1 MKSCIGW
8 GAFTF
13 LSLVVSMGAQNAGNN
28 SAPASVQVPRLLRFG
43 ATIKDEYGNPL
54 NGRLRVTFSLYSE
67 QTGGTPLWQETQN
80 LSLDSNGRYSAML
93 GSTQPN
99 GVPLGLFTSAE
110 AQWLG
115 VTPQGQAEQPRV
127 MLVSTPY
134 ALKAADAETI
144 GGLPPSAFVLA
155 SPARTMPP
163 DAPVLVPDEATSFPV
178 SSLPE
183 WRSAQARKTVVPDP
197 DYGNGVIYA
206 STLPGTGNGDI
217 GDRVMQAYNQYC
229 LAGGCRIRIA
239 PNSTGGCWSYTT
251 PINFN
256 VVGKPATL
264 EGDPGGASCILF
276 TPLTGNA
283 VSLDWGL
290 RHLFGAGVR
299 DLSIFG
305 ACTAD
310 SNGVPNC
317 SGVTSEGLVLGL
329 THGVDGAF
337 VSNVN
342 VGRTGNGFLNGVVST
357 GKNLITGYLTQFLN
371 DTADGNGVGVLADI
385 ALENSKWIGGS
396 ISGNLI
402 GLSVTGWGSDLGF
415 EYISFD
421 ANKTCAVSITAD
433 STVTLKSDHFEN
445 PDLGTNCWMI
455 ATNGNVV
462 WAYGD
467 IFDNIT
473 TGSGNPP
480 ITFGGTSLVFD
491 HVPVVTAGRAV
502 PEIINFTRNSLAW
515 LTPFNKNYVKQ
526 PLDYLYTGTPG
537 RVFYLPLYGPTLEVP
552 TKLAFYALALDSLT
566 SNTAGAAKGATA
578 FLNLAPTD
586 QFAWEKHAGGGTCN
600 WYLNASDA
608 FQTTCK
614 ISGVL
619 QGETG
624 ASISNFGSITGNSI
638 NGSTG
643 SFTSLSVGRGHAIAN
658 SSGITQ
664 FVGKITTTASASD
677 SLSVEGLTS
686 SGHCTAQA
694 TNEVAAGLTGL
705 FIVQGDSVA
714 TLHHSVTPGG
724 TFNVFCS
731 FD

>member
-1 MKSCIGW
+1 MRSCIRW

-13 LSLVVSMGAQNAGNN
+13 FSLALSMAAQTAGSN
-28 SAPASVQVPRLLRFG
+28 SSAVTVQVPRLVRFG

-54 NGRLRVTFSLYSE
+54 TGRLRVTFSLYSE

-80 LSLDSNGRYSAML
+80 LSLDGNGRYSAML

-99 GVPLGLFTSAE
+99 GVPLSLFASAE

-127 MLVSTPY
+127 MLVSAPY

-155 SPARTMPP
+155 SPPRTMLSEE
-163 DAPVLVPDEATSFPV
+163 PVLVPNAATSFSD
-178 SSLPE
+178 SSLPDG
-183 WRSAQARKTVVPDP
+183 RDAQARKTVPPTP

-239 PNSTGGCWSYTT
+239 PNSTGGCWSYST

-256 VVGKPATL
+256 VLSKPATL

-276 TPLTGNA
+276 TPSTGNA
-283 VSLDWGL
+283 VSLDWGVS
-290 RHLFGAGVR
+290 HLFGAGVR
-299 DLSIFG
+299 DLTILGVCKSSG
-305 ACTAD
+305 
-310 SNGVPNC
+310 GVPNC
-317 SGVTSEGLVLGL
+317 NGVSSQGLVLGL
-329 THGVDGAF
+329 TNGVDGAF

-342 VGRTGNGFLNGVVST
+342 VGRSGNGFLNGVVNT
-357 GKNLITGYLTQFLN
+357 GKGLITGYLTQFLN
-371 DTADGNGVGVLADI
+371 DTADGNGVGVLAN
-385 ALENSKWIGGS
+385 AGLENAKWVGGS

-402 GLSVTGWGSDLGF
+402 GLSVTAGGSDLGF

-421 ANKTCAVSITAD
+421 ANTTCAVSITGD
-433 STVTLKSDHFEN
+433 SDVTLKSDHFEN
-445 PDLGTNCWMI
+445 PSGGTNCWMN
-455 ATNGNVV
+455 ATIGNVV

-467 IFDNIT
+467 IFDDVQ
-473 TGSGNPP
+473 TGTGNPP

-526 PLDYLYTGTPG
+526 PLDYVYSGTPG
-537 RVFYLPLYGPTLEVP
+537 RVIYLPLYGPTVEVP
-552 TKLAFYALALDSLT
+552 SKLAFYALALDSLT
-566 SNTAGAAKGATA
+566 SNAAGAAKGVTA

-586 QFAWEKHAGGGTCN
+586 QFAWAKHSGSGTCN
-600 WYLNASDA
+600 WYLNTSDA

-614 ISGVL
+614 ISGTL

-638 NGSTG
+638 SGSTG
-643 SFTSLSVGRGHAIAN
+643 SFAALSVGRGHAIAN
-658 SSGITQ
+658 SGSIIQ
-664 FVGKITTTASASD
+664 FVGKITTSGSASD
-677 SLSVEGLTS
+677 SLSVSGLTS
-686 SGHCTAQA
+686 SSHCSAQA
-694 TNEVAAGLTGL
+694 TNDIGAGLTGVFL
-705 FIVQGDSVA
+705 VAGTGVA
-714 TLHHSVTPGG
+714 TLHHSATAGG
-724 TFNVFCS
+724 TFDAFCS